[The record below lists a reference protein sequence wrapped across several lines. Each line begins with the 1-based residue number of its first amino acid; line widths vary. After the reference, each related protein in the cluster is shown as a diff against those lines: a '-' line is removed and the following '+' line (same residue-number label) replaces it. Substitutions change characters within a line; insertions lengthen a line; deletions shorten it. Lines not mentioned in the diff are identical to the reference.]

1 MSTIDIKITITGS
14 DTPDA
19 TPAETGSWQPIE
31 TSPRTTKS
39 RLVWCPENQM
49 TYLVSW
55 SNGTGRFH
63 HLGGSYTLDETP
75 THWMWPPV
83 GPVTP

>member
-1 MSTIDIKITITGS
+1 MNTIDIKITITGS

-19 TPAETGSWQPIE
+19 TPTETGSWQPIE
-31 TSPRTTKS
+31 TSPRTTRS

-49 TYLVSW
+49 IYLVSW
-55 SNGTGRFH
+55 ADGSRRWFH
-63 HLGGSYTLDETP
+63 VGGSYPLNETP